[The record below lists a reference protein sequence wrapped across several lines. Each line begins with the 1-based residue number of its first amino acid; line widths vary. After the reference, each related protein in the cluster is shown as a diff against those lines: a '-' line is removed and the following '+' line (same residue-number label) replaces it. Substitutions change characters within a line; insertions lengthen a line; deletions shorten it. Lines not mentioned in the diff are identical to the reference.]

1 MSVRAIDSLINSHF
15 LDQNQEGTTS
25 YLFKDLK
32 HRRKIED
39 VDELLNQLNQND
51 IGACVISIMEENF
64 YPMVI
69 NMHPFLTYFQSFL
82 KKNTLQQK

>member
-51 IGACVISIMEENF
+51 ILSLIHI
-64 YPMVI
+64 
-69 NMHPFLTYFQSFL
+69 
-82 KKNTLQQK
+82 